1 MFSDSVGLDIAGDAQ
16 VGTLFFIIFYYV
28 FWVWVRAT
36 LNNISVISWRS
47 FLLVEESGV
56 LGESQQPVVDQWFS
70 RLEIYW
76 YIDYSICSS
85 NCHVLHTYNKKRCW
99 PVIDQIWHKWK
110 YFFMARV
117 WIPFRRGVL
126 NTTLCDKVCQWFAAG
141 RWFSPATTVSSTN
154 KTNSYDNNWNIVES
168 GVKHPWFHFYVK
180 I

>member
-85 NCHVLHTYNKKRCW
+85 NCHV
-99 PVIDQIWHKWK
+99 
-110 YFFMARV
+110 
-117 WIPFRRGVL
+117 
-126 NTTLCDKVCQWFAAG
+126 
-141 RWFSPATTVSSTN
+141 SSA
-154 KTNSYDNNWNIVES
+154 YI
-168 GVKHPWFHFYVK
+168 
-180 I
+180 